1 MQLKPGSRLHGAAES
16 TEIIVVKAPSGDI
29 DLRCGG
35 LPLLPA
41 GEPGPAG
48 AGLSAA
54 HAGGTALG
62 KRYEDTES
70 GILVLCT
77 KPGPGSLSVG
87 DRPLTLHAAKPLPSS
102 D

>member
-1 MQLKPGSRLHGAAES
+1 MQIKAGARLHGAADS
-16 TEIIVVKAPSGDI
+16 TEIIVVKAPSGDV

-35 LPLLPA
+35 LPLLPM
-41 GEPGPAG
+41 GER
-48 AGLSAA
+48 GLDGMAVSPN
-54 HAGGTALG
+54 HADGTALG
-62 KRYEDTES
+62 KRYEDTDAGVE
-70 GILVLCT
+70 VLCT